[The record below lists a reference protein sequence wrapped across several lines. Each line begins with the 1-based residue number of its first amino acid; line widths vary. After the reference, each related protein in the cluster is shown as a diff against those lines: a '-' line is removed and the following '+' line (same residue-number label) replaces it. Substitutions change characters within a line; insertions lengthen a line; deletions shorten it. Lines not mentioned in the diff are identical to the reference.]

1 MLDSVSKTGGY
12 GDRSLIAGG
21 LAPASTRVKATT
33 AWYAVVKDRQMRQ
46 DALLLKN
53 IEIRTKENLEI

>member
-33 AWYAVVKDRQMRQ
+33 AWYAVVKRSANASGCVIAQ
-46 DALLLKN
+46 
-53 IEIRTKENLEI
+53 EH